1 MPYSSALSNKNILEK
16 GRKQHLNLAKKSNF
30 PGEQK
35 NVSSLTAHSFEIFN
49 ITSDNIVFLTNRRRG
64 VLNFRLP

>member
-1 MPYSSALSNKNILEK
+1 MRCQPVFIYHNSRNQK
-16 GRKQHLNLAKKSNF
+16 KQHLNLAKKSNF

-49 ITSDNIVFLTNRRRG
+49 ITPDNTVFLTNRRRTK
-64 VLNFRLP
+64 